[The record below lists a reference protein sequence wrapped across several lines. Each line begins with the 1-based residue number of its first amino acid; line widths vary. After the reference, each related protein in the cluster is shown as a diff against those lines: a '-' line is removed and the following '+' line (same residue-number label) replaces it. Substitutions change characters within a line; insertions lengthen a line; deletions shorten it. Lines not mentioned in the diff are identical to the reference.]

1 MKILYTN
8 FKNGKLELDD
18 VPIPSINENEILIES
33 IYSAISYGT
42 ENYLIEFGKSNLI
55 KKVIN
60 NKDKIQTVINKIK
73 NEGFNSTYNVIND
86 KFNVPVPLGYSNFG
100 QVIKIGK
107 HIKKFKIGDKVV
119 SNGFHAEYNAVSE
132 NLCAKVPN
140 NIDGKDACFAIIGSI
155 ALHSIRLSNVTIGE
169 NVVVIG
175 LGLIGMAVSQI
186 LKASGSNVIAIDIDK
201 NKKNVADLLEI
212 DFLHIKENDNDLINK
227 VINTYKI
234 IDKVIITSSSNDNK
248 SINLASE
255 IIKKKGKI
263 VLVGIANIKLNRDL
277 FYKKEIE
284 FVVSSSY
291 GPGRYN
297 YSYEKKNIDYPIS
310 YVRWTAKR
318 NFETIIQLINNNKL
332 NFKKFITLETQIEN
346 SDSIY
351 DLLKNNFHIASI
363 ITYNK
368 YEKNKNDIIDG
379 DIVSKKTIIKSK
391 NKVKLSFVGT
401 GNFSSK
407 ILIPSFSVLNCDF
420 VYALSKNGLSSQR
433 LFKKYPFKYNTTD
446 FNKILKSDET
456 NTVIISSMHSDH
468 GAQVIQALNY
478 GKHVYCEKPLATKQ
492 NELDEIDKLIKK
504 NQKIL
509 MVGFN
514 RRYSFLTKKIIELL
528 KENSTPKSFTY
539 TINAGKIDESS
550 WLSDTDYSG
559 GRIIGELCHF
569 IDLIK
574 YITKTNIIDYE
585 IINSK
590 TIKYNLI
597 VNIKFEC
604 QSIASINYF
613 SNGNN
618 VYPKENLKIFSNN
631 NVLELDN
638 FKKLKGYGFKNFKKI
653 NLWKQDKGHDEC
665 IKKFIGSV
673 ENNLFDYREI
683 ENFIQ
688 TSKFCINLENDYDN

>member
-107 HIKKFKIGDKVV
+107 NIKNFKIGDKVV

-132 NLCAKVPN
+132 NLCAKIPN

-201 NKKNVADLLEI
+201 NKKKIADLLEI
-212 DFLHIKENDNDLINK
+212 DFLHIRENDNDLINK

-263 VLVGIANIKLNRDL
+263 VLVGTANIKLNRDL

-291 GPGRYN
+291 GPGRYD
-297 YSYEKKNIDYPIS
+297 YSYEQKNIDYPIS

-318 NFETIIQLINNNKL
+318 NFETIIQLIKNNKL

-351 DLLKNNFHIASI
+351 DLLKKNFHIASI

-368 YEKNKNDIIDG
+368 YENNKNDIIDG
-379 DIVSKKTIIKSK
+379 DIVSKKTIVKNK

-420 VYALSKNGLSSQR
+420 IYALSKNGLSSQR

-446 FNKILKSDET
+446 FNKVLKSDET

-468 GAQVIQALNY
+468 GAQVIQALNH

-492 NELDEIDKLIKK
+492 NELDEIDKLVKK

-514 RRYSFLTKKIIELL
+514 RRYSILTRKIIELL

-539 TINAGKIDESS
+539 TINAGKIDENS

-618 VYPKENLKIFSNN
+618 IYPKENLKIFSNN

-653 NLWKQDKGHDEC
+653 NLWKQDKGHNEC
-665 IKKFIGSV
+665 TKKFIGSV
-673 ENNLFDYREI
+673 ENNLFDYKEI